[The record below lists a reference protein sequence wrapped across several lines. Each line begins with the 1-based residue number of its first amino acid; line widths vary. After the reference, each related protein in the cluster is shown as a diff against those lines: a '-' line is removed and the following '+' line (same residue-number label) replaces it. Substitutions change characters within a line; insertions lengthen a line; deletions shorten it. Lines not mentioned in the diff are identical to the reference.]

1 MAKLDAPELKKAV
14 SLNLHTEEAG
24 EFIRQAVFEA
34 IQEVVGFDTVEMARG
49 LCPVLPKATK
59 AREPGRLRDSINSTV
74 RQTKH
79 GVRAR
84 ITTAAGYGG
93 WVELGTA
100 KMSAE
105 PYLWPAFE
113 QNASRIPEV
122 VASNL
127 AGFSPSGKDKE

>member
-1 MAKLDAPELKKAV
+1 MAKLDAPQLRELV
-14 SLNLHTEEAG
+14 NLNLHTEEAG
-24 EFIRQAVFEA
+24 EFIRQALFEA
-34 IQEVVGFDTVEMARG
+34 VEEVIGFDTVEMARG

-59 AREPGRLRDSINSTV
+59 AREPGELRDSINATV
-74 RQTKH
+74 RQTAH
-79 GVRAR
+79 GVRGR
-84 ITTAAGYGG
+84 ITTSAGYGG

-113 QNASRIPEV
+113 QNAPRIPEV

-127 AGFSPSGKDKE
+127 AGFTPSGKDSE

>member
-1 MAKLDAPELKKAV
+1 MAKLDAPELNEFV
-14 SLNLHTEEAG
+14 NLNLHTEEAG
-24 EFIRQAVFEA
+24 DFIRQAVFEA
-34 IQEVVGFDTVEMARG
+34 IEEVVGFDAVETARG

-59 AREPGRLRDSINSTV
+59 AREPGRLRDSINATV
-74 RQTKH
+74 RQSAP

-84 ITTAAGYGG
+84 MTTSAGYGG

-113 QNASRIPEV
+113 QNAPRIPEV
-122 VASNL
+122 VTSNL
-127 AGFSPSGKDKE
+127 AGFSPTGKDGE